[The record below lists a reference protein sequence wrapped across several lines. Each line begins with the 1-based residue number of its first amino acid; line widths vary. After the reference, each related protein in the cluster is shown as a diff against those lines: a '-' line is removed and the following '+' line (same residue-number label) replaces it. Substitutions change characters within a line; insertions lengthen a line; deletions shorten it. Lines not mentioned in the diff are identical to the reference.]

1 MKQPVKKKLF
11 CRQKFI
17 SMMATASVMLFIM
30 MFAEMV
36 DVLVAGHLFGGR
48 SISSIHLISP
58 LILVSSFA
66 SMMVVCGTAH
76 HYSYEVGRFKKKLA
90 EESAG
95 QGLILTVICSMLLLI
110 YAFVIK
116 NNFLESVTFSTKAA
130 KYAWPYYTFIPYQLA
145 VYPFFFLFQEL
156 VYADGGGRRCIYATV
171 LQMVV
176 NITASLLLGRVM
188 GMAGLSLG
196 TLLGLLTSVAVY
208 ISWFFDKRCSIR
220 FRWHFEGK
228 EILEVFRFSYAHA
241 SLSLY
246 TAVSRMIIN
255 RFVALK
261 FEDGTLAAL
270 TVVINVME
278 LSVLFEGI
286 AQAVEPMVNI
296 YYGEK
301 NPDGIKK
308 MMKHAVRTALYE
320 GIAVALVLIVFSHS
334 LPKLYGIHPQYIID
348 MCSVALRIIAPAMPL
363 ISLLILFA
371 VYYSVTGHLGTTM
384 LIALFRDLIFC
395 TLFPVIL
402 GSVFGINGIWFGT
415 AFAYVLTFVLFV
427 ILLLHQHGE
436 KFPLL
441 LEKRDIVSEDTV
453 LTVASLMEIRD
464 WAGRECSKRHYS
476 SSVRTK
482 LEVMIEDLGMLI
494 IEKNKDRPV
503 LSEITISF
511 KDDIKVVMRDD
522 GVLYDVTDPDAA
534 LSFRSMFV
542 SGLLKSGAR
551 SAYLF
556 TQNYNRN
563 VFSLKKEVAK

>member
-1 MKQPVKKKLF
+1 
-11 CRQKFI
+11 
-17 SMMATASVMLFIM
+17 MATASVVLFIM

-58 LILVSSFA
+58 LILASSFA

-76 HYSYEVGRFKKKLA
+76 HYSYEMGRFKKKLA
-90 EESAG
+90 EEAAG
-95 QGLILTVICSMLLLI
+95 QGFILTVICSVLLLI
-110 YAFVIK
+110 ISFAIK

-130 KYAWPYYTFIPYQLA
+130 KYAWPYYTFIPLQLA

-171 LQMVV
+171 LQMAV
-176 NITASLLLGRVM
+176 NISASLLLGRLM

-208 ISWFFDKRCSIR
+208 VSWFFDKRCSIR

-228 EILEVFRFSYAHA
+228 EIIEVFRFSYAHA

-246 TAVSRMIIN
+246 TAISRMIIN
-255 RFVALK
+255 KFVALN
-261 FEDGTLAAL
+261 FEDSVLVTI
-270 TVVINVME
+270 TVVVNVME

-301 NPDGIKK
+301 NPDGIRK
-308 MMKHAVRTALYE
+308 MMKHAVRVALYE
-320 GIAVALVLIVFSHS
+320 GIAVALVLMVFSRS
-334 LPKLYGIHPQYIID
+334 LPKLYGIHPENIID
-348 MCSVALRIIAPAMPL
+348 ICSVALRIIAPAMPL
-363 ISLLILFA
+363 ISLMILFA
-371 VYYSVTGHLGTTM
+371 VYYSVTGHLGITM

-395 TLFPVIL
+395 TLFPVVL
-402 GSVFGINGIWFGT
+402 GKVFGLNGIWFGM
-415 AFAYVLTFVLFV
+415 ALAYALTSVMFV

-436 KFPLL
+436 KFPLI
-441 LEKRDIVSEDTV
+441 LEKRDIVSQDIM

-464 WAGRECSKRHYS
+464 WAGRECEKRGIASK
-476 SSVRTK
+476 VRTK

-494 IEKNKDRPV
+494 IEKNKKQPV

-522 GVLYDVTDPDAA
+522 GVLYDVTNPDEA
-534 LSFRSMFV
+534 LSFRSMFI
-542 SGLLKSGAR
+542 SGLLKNGAR

-563 VFSLKKEVAK
+563 VFSIKK

>member
-1 MKQPVKKKLF
+1 
-11 CRQKFI
+11 
-17 SMMATASVMLFIM
+17 MATASVVLFIM

-58 LILVSSFA
+58 LLLASSFA

-76 HYSYEVGRFKKKLA
+76 HYSYEMGRFKKKLA

-95 QGLILTVICSMLLLI
+95 QGFILTVICSVLLLI
-110 YAFVIK
+110 ISFAIK
-116 NNFLESVTFSTKAA
+116 NNFLESVTFSTRAA
-130 KYAWPYYTFIPYQLA
+130 KYAWPYYTFIPFQLA

-171 LQMVV
+171 LQMAV
-176 NITASLLLGRVM
+176 NIVSSLLLGRLM

-196 TLLGLLTSVAVY
+196 TLLGFLSSVAVY
-208 ISWFFDKRCSIR
+208 VSWFFDKRCTIK

-228 EILEVFRFSYAHA
+228 EIIEVFRFSYAHA

-246 TAVSRMIIN
+246 TAISRMIIN
-255 RFVALK
+255 KFVALN
-261 FEDGTLAAL
+261 FEDSVLVTI
-270 TVVINVME
+270 TVVVNVME

-308 MMKHAVRTALYE
+308 MMKHAMRVALYE
-320 GIAVALVLIVFSHS
+320 GIAVALVLVVFSHS
-334 LPKLYGIHPQYIID
+334 LPKLYGVHPQHIID

-363 ISLLILFA
+363 ISLMILFA

-395 TLFPVIL
+395 TLFPVAL
-402 GSVFGINGIWFGT
+402 GKVIGLNGIWLGM
-415 AFAYVLTFVLFV
+415 AFAYALTFVMFV
-427 ILLLHQHGE
+427 LLLLHQHGE

-441 LEKRDIVSEDTV
+441 LEKRDIVSQDV
-453 LTVASLMEIRD
+453 MLTVASLMEIRD
-464 WAGRECSKRHYS
+464 WAGKECDKRGIAS
-476 SSVRTK
+476 NVKNR

-494 IEKNKDRPV
+494 IDKNKKQPI
-503 LSEITISF
+503 LTEISISF

-522 GVLYDVTDPDAA
+522 GVLYDVTNPDEE

-542 SGLLKSGAR
+542 SGLLKNGAR

-563 VFSLKKEVAK
+563 VFSLKKDAAK

>member
-1 MKQPVKKKLF
+1 MSKKYF

-17 SMMATASVMLFIM
+17 SMMATASVVLFIM

-58 LILVSSFA
+58 LLLASSFA

-76 HYSYEVGRFKKKLA
+76 HYSFEMGRFKKKLA

-95 QGLILTVICSMLLLI
+95 QGLILTIICSVLLLVI
-110 YAFVIK
+110 SFVIK

-130 KYAWPYYTFIPYQLA
+130 KYAWPYYTFIPFQLA

-156 VYADGGGRRCIYATV
+156 VYADGGGKRCIYATV
-171 LQMVV
+171 LQMAV
-176 NITASLLLGRVM
+176 NIVSSLLLGRLM

-208 ISWFFDKRCSIR
+208 ISWFIDKRCSIR

-228 EILEVFRFSYAHA
+228 EIIEVFRFSYAHA

-255 RFVALK
+255 KFVAIN
-261 FEDGTLAAL
+261 FEDSAL
-270 TVVINVME
+270 VTITVVVNIME

-308 MMKHAVRTALYE
+308 MMKHAVRVALYE
-320 GIAVALVLIVFSHS
+320 GIAVALVLVVFSHS
-334 LPKLYGIHPQYIID
+334 LPKLYGVHPQHIID

-363 ISLLILFA
+363 ISLMILFA

-384 LIALFRDLIFC
+384 LIALFRDLVFC
-395 TLFPVIL
+395 TLFPVAL
-402 GSVFGINGIWFGT
+402 GKVFGLQGIWLGM
-415 AFAYVLTFVLFV
+415 AFAYALTFVLFV
-427 ILLLHQHGE
+427 LLLLHQHGE

-441 LEKRDIVSEDTV
+441 LEKRDIVSQDTM

-464 WAGRECSKRHYS
+464 WAGKECEKRGIASK
-476 SSVRTK
+476 VRTK

-494 IEKNKDRPV
+494 IEKNKKQPV
-503 LSEITISF
+503 LTEISISF
-511 KDDIKVVMRDD
+511 KDDIKVIMRDD

-542 SGLLKSGAR
+542 SGLLKNGAR

-563 VFSLKKEVAK
+563 VFSLKK

>member
-1 MKQPVKKKLF
+1 
-11 CRQKFI
+11 
-17 SMMATASVMLFIM
+17 MATASVVLFIM

-58 LILVSSFA
+58 LILASSFA
-66 SMMVVCGTAH
+66 SMMAVCGTAH
-76 HYSYEVGRFKKKLA
+76 HYSYEMGRFKKKLA

-95 QGLILTVICSMLLLI
+95 QGFILTVICSVLLLI
-110 YAFVIK
+110 ISFVIK

-130 KYAWPYYTFIPYQLA
+130 KYAWPYYTFIPFQLA

-171 LQMVV
+171 LQMAV
-176 NITASLLLGRVM
+176 NISASLLLGRVM

-208 ISWFFDKRCSIR
+208 VSWFFDKRCSIR

-228 EILEVFRFSYAHA
+228 EIIEVFRFSYAHA

-246 TAVSRMIIN
+246 TAISRMIIN
-255 RFVALK
+255 KFVALN
-261 FEDGTLAAL
+261 FEDSVLVTI
-270 TVVINVME
+270 TVVVNVME

-308 MMKHAVRTALYE
+308 MMKHAMRVALYE
-320 GIAVALVLIVFSHS
+320 GIAVALVLVVFSHS
-334 LPKLYGIHPQYIID
+334 LPKLYGIHPQHIIE

-363 ISLLILFA
+363 ISLMILFA

-395 TLFPVIL
+395 TLFPVAL
-402 GSVFGINGIWFGT
+402 GKVFGLQGIWFGM
-415 AFAYVLTFVLFV
+415 AFAYALTFVLFV
-427 ILLLHQHGE
+427 LLLLHQHGE

-441 LEKRDIVSEDTV
+441 LEKRDIVSQDV
-453 LTVASLMEIRD
+453 MLTVASLMEIRD
-464 WAGRECSKRHYS
+464 WAGKECDKRKIAS
-476 SSVRTK
+476 NVKNR

-494 IEKNKDRPV
+494 IDKNKKQPV
-503 LSEITISF
+503 LTEISISF

-522 GVLYDVTDPDAA
+522 GVLYDVTNPDEA
-534 LSFRSMFV
+534 LSFRSMFI
-542 SGLLKSGAR
+542 SGLLKNGAR

-563 VFSLKKEVAK
+563 VFSIKK